1 MNMSYNGVRPTNRS
15 EALIWNHYNDPDK
28 WDWIKIRYWPRCLAV
43 AVMTK
48 SLNYTTR
55 WQLLVYLIGNGKH
68 PDIAG
73 DEVLEMGFSY
83 FDEDAKRHIRNLVKD
98 IKRGKGRWEY
108 FNEATRKR
116 EELTGFKAPEVKM
129 TRPKGPGFGEDTSNW
144 FWNGFRLIPKGNT
157 PVAESE
163 EEEDEEDEY

>member
-1 MNMSYNGVRPTNRS
+1 MNLTYNGVRPSNRS

-55 WQLLVYLIGNGKH
+55 WQLLVYLVGNGKH

-83 FDEDAKRHIRNLVKD
+83 FDEDAKRHNNNNKRLRDTTVNSCIFSQRAEIGLV
-98 IKRGKGRWEY
+98 RV
-108 FNEATRKR
+108 
-116 EELTGFKAPEVKM
+116 LTAEV
-129 TRPKGPGFGEDTSNW
+129 EQNHSLVN
-144 FWNGFRLIPKGNT
+144 
-157 PVAESE
+157 AQ
-163 EEEDEEDEY
+163 

>member
-1 MNMSYNGVRPTNRS
+1 
-15 EALIWNHYNDPDK
+15 
-28 WDWIKIRYWPRCLAV
+28 
-43 AVMTK
+43 
-48 SLNYTTR
+48 
-55 WQLLVYLIGNGKH
+55 
-68 PDIAG
+68 
-73 DEVLEMGFSY
+73 MGFSY

-108 FNEATRKR
+108 FNETTRKR

-144 FWNGFRLIPKGNT
+144 FWNGFRLTPKGNT
-157 PVAESE
+157 PVAENEE